1 MEQCSEPTPLGRR
14 ICRWMRELIYFVL
27 ALVALAA
34 LLLTAWGLWPLL
46 LYTLAVSLVPLS
58 LGVGV
63 RGHHCRLALPRQ
75 RDVAPVKPRRVRCG
89 GALAGGRGL
98 TGASGGSAAPH
109 PAGSVPAFC
118 RPRATLNR
126 HGDARDEG

>member
-1 MEQCSEPTPLGRR
+1 
-14 ICRWMRELIYFVL
+14 MRELIYFVL

-63 RGHHCRLALPRQ
+63 VATIAVLHFLAN
-75 RDVAPVKPRRVRCG
+75 VMWRR
-89 GALAGGRGL
+89 
-98 TGASGGSAAPH
+98 
-109 PAGSVPAFC
+109 
-118 RPRATLNR
+118 
-126 HGDARDEG
+126 